1 MFSKVSKIG
10 DQLFSYQ
17 IGGRVYLDQPNG
29 GPDWGLRLGPA
40 TGDHVPLP
48 DFVNREA
55 SPG

>member
-29 GPDWGLRLGPA
+29 GPDWGLRLGLA